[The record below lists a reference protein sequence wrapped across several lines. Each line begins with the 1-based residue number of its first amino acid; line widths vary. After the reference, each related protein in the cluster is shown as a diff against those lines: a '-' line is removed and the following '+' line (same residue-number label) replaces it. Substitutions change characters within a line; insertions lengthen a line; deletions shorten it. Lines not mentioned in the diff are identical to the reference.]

1 MFSVWTHDS
10 IELSRFEAVVMRI
23 IAHAWKISVA
33 PNFFTNGGQRIGL
46 RGTVRKPIAIW
57 SDMFCNWTKSM
68 GVSGS
73 LVMKITSRIALISI
87 LVLGLAACVTP
98 NADEGRKV
106 DASGKEDIDL
116 DAVPAEVLAAAR
128 ASQPELDVSEAE
140 FETRDGNEYYDL
152 GGTLPDGSE
161 LELDITKIDG
171 VWTVVETQ
179 RDIELQA
186 TPEVVV
192 SALHGKVPGWSPD
205 RIIESDQGDGVVIY
219 EFFGEDAE
227 GEETKIEV
235 KYEAGQAEVLVD
247 EWLH

>member
-1 MFSVWTHDS
+1 
-10 IELSRFEAVVMRI
+10 
-23 IAHAWKISVA
+23 
-33 PNFFTNGGQRIGL
+33 
-46 RGTVRKPIAIW
+46 
-57 SDMFCNWTKSM
+57 
-68 GVSGS
+68 
-73 LVMKITSRIALISI
+73 MKITSRIALISI